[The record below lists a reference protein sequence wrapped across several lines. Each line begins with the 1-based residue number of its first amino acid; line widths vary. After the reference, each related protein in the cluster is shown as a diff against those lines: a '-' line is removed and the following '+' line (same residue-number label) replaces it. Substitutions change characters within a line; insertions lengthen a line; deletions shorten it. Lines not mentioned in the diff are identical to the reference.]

1 MVQVTFNLDAKVLS
15 DVDKAAKE
23 RELSRSR
30 FIAECIAAYFA
41 PKAPKEA
48 LTNEAVLLTK
58 DLTNLKEIIAIR
70 EGELKELKETN
81 GRLWAEWH
89 EANTRLLQYQ
99 LPAPQAPTP
108 KKSWWVRHFG
118 SKE

>member
-1 MVQVTFNLDAKVLS
+1 MVQVTFNLDAKVLAT
-15 DVDKAAKE
+15 VDAVALE

-70 EGELKELKETN
+70 ENEINDLKEAN
-81 GRLWAEWH
+81 GRLWQEWH